1 MPVIAGT
8 GSNDIA
14 YAKELTK
21 FSCDIGADA
30 MLVVTPYYNKATQN
44 GLIKSFTEVADIST
58 KPVILYNVPSR
69 TGCNIQPKTCAV
81 LAEHPNIAAIKEA
94 SGNISQIAEI
104 AALTQGKLD
113 IYSGNDDQIVP
124 VMSLGGKGVISVLS
138 NILPKETSQICK
150 SYLSGDVKTSLFL
163 QLKYLDLINALFAEV
178 NPIPV
183 KAATAKMGY
192 GENALRLPLTQI
204 EDAHADTLFALMRA
218 AGIEI

>member
-1 MPVIAGT
+1 M
-8 GSNDIA
+8 
-14 YAKELTK
+14 
-21 FSCDIGADA
+21 
-30 MLVVTPYYNKATQN
+30 
-44 GLIKSFTEVADIST
+44 
-58 KPVILYNVPSR
+58 
-69 TGCNIQPKTCAV
+69 
-81 LAEHPNIAAIKEA
+81 
-94 SGNISQIAEI
+94 
-104 AALTQGKLD
+104 
-113 IYSGNDDQIVP
+113 
-124 VMSLGGKGVISVLS
+124 S